1 MTDPKPLQSV
11 KIIIAVIA
19 WLVLAIVVG
28 KYGFLSNVPP
38 PFPQVVL
45 FGLTLILLLLCWK
58 LSVLRDWALN
68 IDIRVL
74 VLVHLSRFVG
84 IYFLVLHS
92 RGELP
97 YAFAVPGGLGDI
109 AVATTAIFVSLISS
123 TSGVKGFRVLL
134 IWNVFGLLDILF
146 VIATAGRL
154 GMADP
159 GSINALTR
167 LPLSLLPTF
176 LVPIII
182 FTHIIIFV
190 RLIKLR
196 SEL

>member
-1 MTDPKPLQSV
+1 MTDPKSLQSV
-11 KIIIAVIA
+11 KIIIAVIT
-19 WLVLAIVVG
+19 WLLLALVVG
-28 KYGFLSNVPP
+28 KYGLLATLAP

-45 FGLTLILLLLCWK
+45 FGSTLILLILCWK
-58 LSVLRDWALN
+58 LSVFHNWVFN
-68 IDIRVL
+68 VDIRVL
-74 VLVHLSRFVG
+74 LLVHLSRFIG
-84 IYFLVLHS
+84 IYFLFLHS
-92 RGELP
+92 QGELP

-109 AVATTAIFVSLISS
+109 AVATTAIFVSLIFS
-123 TSGVKGFRVLL
+123 TSGVKGFRVIL

-146 VIATAGRL
+146 VIAAAGRL

-159 GSINALTR
+159 GSMSSLTK

-182 FTHIIIFV
+182 FAHIIIFV

-196 SEL
+196 SQF

>member
-1 MTDPKPLQSV
+1 MTGPKSLYSV
-11 KIIIAVIA
+11 KIIIAVIT
-19 WLVLAIVVG
+19 WLLLALVVG
-28 KYGFLSNVPP
+28 KYRLLATFAP

-58 LSVLRDWALN
+58 LSVFRNWVFNL
-68 IDIRVL
+68 DIRVL
-74 VLVHLSRFVG
+74 VLVHLSRFIG
-84 IYFLVLHS
+84 IYFLILHS
-92 RGELP
+92 QGELP

-123 TSGVKGFRVLL
+123 ASGVKGFRILL

-146 VIATAGRL
+146 VIAAAGRL

-190 RLIKLR
+190 RLVKIR
-196 SEL
+196 SQF

>member
-1 MTDPKPLQSV
+1 MTDPKSLQSV

-19 WLVLAIVVG
+19 WLLLALVVG
-28 KYGFLSNVPP
+28 KYRLLATLAP

-196 SEL
+196 SQL

>member
-1 MTDPKPLQSV
+1 MTGPKSLQSV
-11 KIIIAVIA
+11 KIIIAVIT
-19 WLVLAIVVG
+19 WLLLALVVG
-28 KYGFLSNVPP
+28 KYGLLNIIPP

-58 LSVLRDWALN
+58 LSVFRNWVFN
-68 IDIRVL
+68 VDIRVL
-74 VLVHLSRFVG
+74 VLVHLSRFIG
-84 IYFLVLHS
+84 IYFLILHS
-92 RGELP
+92 HGELP

-123 TSGVKGFRVLL
+123 TSGVKGLRVLL
-134 IWNVFGLLDILF
+134 IWNAFGLLDILF
-146 VIATAGRL
+146 VIATAGGL
-154 GMADP
+154 VMADP
-159 GSINALTR
+159 GSMSSLTK
-167 LPLSLLPTF
+167 LPLSLLVTF

>member
-1 MTDPKPLQSV
+1 MTHPKSLQSV
-11 KIIIAVIA
+11 KIIIAVIT
-19 WLVLAIVVG
+19 WLLLALVVG
-28 KYGFLSNVPP
+28 KYGLLNIIAP

-58 LSVLRDWALN
+58 LSVFRDWVFN
-68 IDIRVL
+68 VDIRVL
-74 VLVHLSRFVG
+74 VLVHLSRFIG
-84 IYFLVLHS
+84 IYFLILHS
-92 RGELP
+92 QGELP

-123 TSGVKGFRVLL
+123 TTGVKGLRVLL

-146 VIATAGRL
+146 VIATAVRL
-154 GMADP
+154 VMADP
-159 GSINALTR
+159 GSMSALTE
-167 LPLSLLPTF
+167 LPLSVLPTF

-190 RLIKLR
+190 RLIKLH

>member
-1 MTDPKPLQSV
+1 M
-11 KIIIAVIA
+11 KIIIAVIT
-19 WLVLAIVVG
+19 WLLLALVVG
-28 KYGFLSNVPP
+28 KYRLLATFAP

-58 LSVLRDWALN
+58 LSVFRNWVFNL
-68 IDIRVL
+68 DIRVL
-74 VLVHLSRFVG
+74 VLVHLSRFIG
-84 IYFLVLHS
+84 IYFLILHS
-92 RGELP
+92 QGELP

-123 TSGVKGFRVLL
+123 ASGVKGFRILL

-146 VIATAGRL
+146 VIAAAGRL

-190 RLIKLR
+190 RLVKIR
-196 SEL
+196 SQF

>member
-1 MTDPKPLQSV
+1 MTDLKSGNSV
-11 KIIIAVIA
+11 KIVIAVIT
-19 WLVLAIVVG
+19 WLLLALVVG
-28 KYGFLSNVPP
+28 KFRLLATLAP

-45 FGLTLILLLLCWK
+45 FGSTLILLLLCWK
-58 LSVLRDWALN
+58 LSEFHNWVFNA
-68 IDIRVL
+68 DIRVL

-92 RGELP
+92 KGDLP

-109 AVATTAIFVSLISS
+109 AVAATAIFVSLISS

-196 SEL
+196 SQL

>member
-1 MTDPKPLQSV
+1 MASV
-11 KIIIAVIA
+11 A
-19 WLVLAIVVG
+19 LVVG
-28 KYGFLSNVPP
+28 KYRLLATLAP

-45 FGLTLILLLLCWK
+45 FGSTLILLILCWK
-58 LSVLRDWALN
+58 LDVFRNWVFN
-68 IDIRVL
+68 VDIRVL
-74 VLVHLSRFVG
+74 VLVHLSRFIG
-84 IYFLVLHS
+84 IYFLILHS
-92 RGELP
+92 QGELP

-123 TSGVKGFRVLL
+123 ASGVKGFRILL

-146 VIATAGRL
+146 VIAAAGRL

-190 RLIKLR
+190 RLVKIR
-196 SEL
+196 SQF

>member
-1 MTDPKPLQSV
+1 MTGPKSLYSV
-11 KIIIAVIA
+11 KIIIAVIT
-19 WLVLAIVVG
+19 WLLLALVVG
-28 KYGFLSNVPP
+28 KYRLLATFAP

-58 LSVLRDWALN
+58 LSVFRNWVFNL
-68 IDIRVL
+68 DIRVL
-74 VLVHLSRFVG
+74 VLVHLSRFIG
-84 IYFLVLHS
+84 IYFLILHS
-92 RGELP
+92 QGELP

-123 TSGVKGFRVLL
+123 ASGVKGFRILL

-190 RLIKLR
+190 RLVKIR
-196 SEL
+196 SQF

>member
-1 MTDPKPLQSV
+1 MTHPKSLQSV
-11 KIIIAVIA
+11 KIIIAVIT
-19 WLVLAIVVG
+19 WLLLALVVG
-28 KYGFLSNVPP
+28 KYGLLATLAP

-45 FGLTLILLLLCWK
+45 FGSTLILLILYWK
-58 LSVLRDWALN
+58 LSVFHNWVFN
-68 IDIRVL
+68 VDIRVL
-74 VLVHLSRFVG
+74 VLVHLSRFIG
-84 IYFLVLHS
+84 IYFLFLHS
-92 RGELP
+92 QGELP

-123 TSGVKGFRVLL
+123 TTGVKGFRILM

-154 GMADP
+154 GIADP
-159 GSINALTR
+159 GSMSSLTK

-196 SEL
+196 SQF

>member
-1 MTDPKPLQSV
+1 MTGPKSLQSV
-11 KIIIAVIA
+11 KIIIAVIT
-19 WLVLAIVVG
+19 WFLVAIVIG
-28 KYGFLSNVPP
+28 KYGLLATLAP

-45 FGLTLILLLLCWK
+45 FGSTLILLILCWK
-58 LSVLRDWALN
+58 LSVFRNWVFN
-68 IDIRVL
+68 VDIRVL
-74 VLVHLSRFVG
+74 VLVHLSRFIG
-84 IYFLVLHS
+84 IYFLILHS
-92 RGELP
+92 QGELP

-159 GSINALTR
+159 GSMTSLTK

-196 SEL
+196 SQF